1 MSILPASI
9 DFKSEFPKQS
19 RRLRLGVV
27 GGGRISKTQAM
38 AARMTDRWEIVA
50 GAFSS
55 DPSKAQARGDEWN
68 VDPKRSY
75 ADFDP
80 WLQQSPVVPMGL
92 MQ

>member
-55 DPSKAQARGDEWN
+55 DPSKAQARADARRTAAYTLRSGHRTPRPAAK
-68 VDPKRSY
+68 DPGH
-75 ADFDP
+75 P
-80 WLQQSPVVPMGL
+80 PT
-92 MQ
+92 